1 MADAKQRSRLRPRF
15 TLGALLL
22 LITFCAPFLAY
33 LSEVRKWNDR
43 RKATIS
49 AAPSKRIMLEPHGH
63 YSNHAPLNPAPTT
76 QSKEQSTARK
86 LWSKMMGVSDH
97 PNITRI
103 HIHDFYGKN
112 RPHPPVT
119 NEELKSLE
127 YLPEVEEFYFFGSDV
142 ITDEGFAVLGKLPKL
157 KHIQLQKLSQVS
169 GEFLDSLPEDSTLET
184 IWFTDIKA
192 LDGRK
197 LKSLGRL
204 KHLKTIWLSQCP
216 ALDDESLR
224 DVNLPGSLKEFHVS
238 RSGIGDGALS
248 RWLAQVN
255 LENLWIHVP
264 VSRAVAPGL
273 ARQTN
278 LQDLRM
284 ENAPLL
290 DEDFAF
296 LKNCVSLRYLELQGM
311 PLRGHLLDHIP
322 NADKV
327 MHVGLNGTLF
337 NDKQLPK
344 LSRYSGLWGLSLGY
358 TPLTGEGF
366 VDDCRLPVNTELF
379 LCGTRFSEAG
389 KIAFANWNEL
399 KSVSL
404 PSNWTPQDNKRFQT
418 PNVPVR
424 PSLNAIFA
432 NDPNPAFPFETY
444 GPLRCSV
451 KIDVC
456 PPELMKPVADLLELG
471 KAEEAEAR
479 RRHEAKQ

>member
-1 MADAKQRSRLRPRF
+1 MA
-15 TLGALLL
+15 ALLL

-63 YSNHAPLNPAPTT
+63 YSNHAPLNPAPPT
-76 QSKEQSTARK
+76 QSKEESTARK
-86 LWSKMMGVSDH
+86 LWSRMMGVSDH
-97 PNITRI
+97 PKITRI

-142 ITDEGFAVLGKLPKL
+142 VTDEGFAVLGKLPKL

-169 GEFLDSLPEDSTLET
+169 GEFLDSLPEDSPLET

-192 LDGRK
+192 LDGYK

-204 KHLKTIWLSQCP
+204 KNLKTIWLSQCP
-216 ALDDESLR
+216 ALTDESLR
-224 DVNLPGSLKEFHVS
+224 DVNLPSSLKEMHIS

-264 VSRAVAPGL
+264 VSRAIAPGL

-296 LKNCVSLRYLELQGM
+296 LKHCASLRYLELLGM
-311 PLRGHLLDHIP
+311 PLQGDLLDYIP

-327 MHVGLNGTLF
+327 MHVGLSCTLF
-337 NDKQLPK
+337 EDRQLPK
-344 LSRYSGLWGLSLGY
+344 LSRYRNLWGLSLGY

-366 VDDCRLPVNTELF
+366 VESFRLPLNTELS

-389 KIAFANWNEL
+389 KKAFAQWNQL
-399 KSVSL
+399 KTVNL
-404 PSNWTPQDNKRFQT
+404 PSNWTPEDNERFQT
-418 PNVPVR
+418 PNLPAR

-432 NDPNPAFPFETY
+432 TEPNHTFPFEIY
-444 GPLRCSV
+444 SPLKCSA
-451 KIDVC
+451 KIDNC
-456 PPELMKPVADLLELG
+456 PPELIKPVADLLELG

-479 RRHEAKQ
+479 RRYEAKQ